1 MNNAAT
7 HWRDSG
13 RRAKFFIIEA
23 QVFFPI
29 VLCLFHF
36 RIWTLSLSICTAVL
50 LLILSYYKVTL
61 WIFLLNLREW
71 VFGREKLVDNVDDNE
86 Y

>member
-1 MNNAAT
+1 MNDSHT

-13 RRAKFFIIEA
+13 RRAKFFFIEA

-36 RIWTLSLSICTAVL
+36 RVWTLSLSLITAI
-50 LLILSYYKVTL
+50 LLIVLGYYKVTIL
-61 WIFLLNLREW
+61 VFLLNLREW
-71 VFGREKLVDNVDDNE
+71 IFGREKLLDHVDENG
-86 Y
+86 